1 MNDRIHAHFDGE
13 LPLEALS
20 APEQARAAEMRRAL
34 DAAATRL
41 RATRAPDLTARVM
54 AALPEAVPRRRVS
67 PLAAALGWLW
77 NPRPV
82 RIAFRPAYGLAF
94 AALGA
99 LALTQLDGSPEPAG
113 PIQGRTVAA
122 APPRSA
128 PPVYVQFR
136 LEARGASSVQLA
148 GTFTGWEPRVE
159 LRETEPGEW
168 TVLVPLRPG
177 VHDYAFVI
185 DGDRWVA
192 DPHAPQVDDDFGGTN
207 SRISLPPLGSS
218 S

>member
-1 MNDRIHAHFDGE
+1 MKNRIHAYLDGD

-20 APEQARAAEMRRAL
+20 VPEQSRAAELRRAL
-34 DAAATRL
+34 DAASAKL
-41 RATRAPDLTARVM
+41 RGVPPPDLTARIM
-54 AALPEAVPRRRVS
+54 AALPAEGPRRRVS

-77 NPRPV
+77 SPRPV

-99 LALTQLDGSPEPAG
+99 LALAQLDGPPAG
-113 PIQGRTVAA
+113 PGRGEPVAEA
-122 APPRSA
+122 SGRSA

-136 LEARGASSVQLA
+136 LEARGATSVQLA
-148 GTFTGWEPRVE
+148 GTFTSWQPRVE